1 MIERG
6 FMAISSINREKLRL
20 ICMALCLA
28 TPVAIPLGA
37 QPQANSEQPRVV
49 VDNDGTVHVPAQA
62 VPMTP
67 YLSPEGRAYVTAH
80 LKNMQDPS
88 QNVQVEGLALP
99 LYMKPYLERQ
109 RVLYPI
115 DRQDT
120 KIGGVHAYVYTP
132 KAGIADKNKNRVL
145 IELHGGGF
153 NGCWPGCAELES
165 IPVSGLGRV
174 KVVAVDYREGPD
186 HKFPAASED
195 VASVY
200 KELLKTYRAEN
211 IGVYGCSAGGML
223 TGMALAWFQKQGLP
237 KPGAAGIFCAGAGS
251 PGGGDADYTAAPLG
265 EARVTSPL
273 PAGGRGGRGGGY
285 LGGTN
290 ASDPLV
296 NQVGHPDVLAKFP
309 PTLIITGTRGMELSS
324 ALYTHSQLVK
334 AGVPADLHVWEG
346 MFHGFFYNPDVPECK
361 DAYNVMVKFFDQRL
375 GK

>member
-1 MIERG
+1 
-6 FMAISSINREKLRL
+6 MAISNINRNSLRL

-37 QPQANSEQPRVV
+37 QTQANSEQPKVV

-67 YLSPEGRAYVTAH
+67 YLSPEGKAYVTAH

-88 QNVQVEGLALP
+88 QNVQEEGLGLP
-99 LYMKPYLERQ
+99 RYMKPYLERQ
-109 RVLYPI
+109 RVLYPT
-115 DRQDT
+115 DRLDT

-145 IELHGGGF
+145 IQLHGGGF

-165 IPVSGLGRV
+165 IPVSGLGRI
-174 KVVAVDYREGPD
+174 KVVAVDYRQGPQ

-200 KELLKTYRAEN
+200 KELLKTYRAQN

-237 KPGAAGIFCAGAGS
+237 KPGAAGIFCAGAGA
-251 PGGGDADYTAAPLG
+251 PGGGDADYTATPLG
-265 EARVTSPL
+265 EARLTQP
-273 PAGGRGGRGGGY
+273 GGRRGGNGY
-285 LGGTN
+285 LDGIN
-290 ASDPLV
+290 PDDPLV
-296 NQVGHPDVLAKFP
+296 YQINSPEVLSKFP

-324 ALYTHSQLVK
+324 ALYTHQQLVK
-334 AGVPADLHVWEG
+334 VGVPADLHVWEG
-346 MFHGFFYNPDVPECK
+346 LFHGFFYNPDVPECK